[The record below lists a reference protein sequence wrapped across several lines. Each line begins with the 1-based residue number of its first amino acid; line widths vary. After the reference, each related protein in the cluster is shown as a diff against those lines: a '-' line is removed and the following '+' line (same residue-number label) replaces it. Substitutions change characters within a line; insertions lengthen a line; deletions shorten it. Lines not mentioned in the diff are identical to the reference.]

1 MFQKFGF
8 ADASSCLE
16 DADFAVIGLPF
27 DSTASFRAGSRDG
40 PDAIRLASYNFES
53 YNCRHNV
60 DLADLHICDLGN
72 LELGSDPAYAREAI
86 KDGLSTIPDGIV
98 TIALGGEHSIS
109 PPIAEHTAKQGG
121 LGVLVMDAHLDL
133 RSEYGC
139 TIFSH
144 ACTSKRL
151 LEIEGIQGYS
161 SIGIRSGSKEEFDY
175 AKGMDIR
182 YHTSD
187 EVAQRGIEA
196 ALEDILSD
204 LNCERLYISIDMD
217 AIDPAYAP
225 AVGNPEPCGITPR
238 DVIDVIDKLAS
249 KIVALDICEI
259 APAYDRGQTA
269 ILGAWL
275 AREFIAAKAA
285 YL

>member
-1 MFQKFGF
+1 MFQKCGF
-8 ADASSCLE
+8 ADAFSSIE
-16 DADFAVIGLPF
+16 DADFTVIGLPF

-53 YNCRHNV
+53 YNCRLNV

-72 LELGSDPAYAREAI
+72 LELGSDPAYAEQAI
-86 KDGLSTIPDGIV
+86 KDGLSTIPSGSI

-109 PPIAEHTAKQGG
+109 PPIVEHLAKQDS
-121 LGVLVMDAHLDL
+121 LGVLVMDAHLDF

-151 LEIEGIQGYS
+151 LETYGIQGYS
-161 SIGIRSGSKEEFDY
+161 SIGIRSGSKEEFDF
-175 AKGMDIR
+175 AREKGVK
-182 YHTSD
+182 YHSSD
-187 EVAQRGIEA
+187 EILEKGIEA
-196 ALEDILSD
+196 VLEEVLSD
-204 LNCERLYISIDMD
+204 LNCEQLYLSIDMD
-217 AIDPAYAP
+217 VIDPAYAP
-225 AVGNPEPCGITPR
+225 AVGNPEPCGMSPR
-238 DVIDVIDKLAS
+238 EIRDVIDKLAS
-249 KIVALDICEI
+249 KVLALDICEI

-269 ILGAWL
+269 ILGAWIV
-275 AREFIAAKAA
+275 REFIAAKAT

>member
-1 MFQKFGF
+1 MFQKCGF

-16 DADFAVIGLPF
+16 DADFVVIGLPF

-60 DLADLHICDLGN
+60 DLADLNICDLGN

-98 TIALGGEHSIS
+98 TIALGGEHSIT

-175 AKGMDIR
+175 AKGMVIR

-187 EVAQRGIEA
+187 ESPRGA
-196 ALEDILSD
+196 
-204 LNCERLYISIDMD
+204 
-217 AIDPAYAP
+217 
-225 AVGNPEPCGITPR
+225 
-238 DVIDVIDKLAS
+238 
-249 KIVALDICEI
+249 
-259 APAYDRGQTA
+259 
-269 ILGAWL
+269 
-275 AREFIAAKAA
+275 
-285 YL
+285 

>member
-1 MFQKFGF
+1 MFQKCGF
-8 ADASSCLE
+8 ADAFSSLE
-16 DADFAVIGLPF
+16 DADFVVIGLPF

-53 YNCRHNV
+53 YNCRHDV

-72 LELGSDPAYAREAI
+72 LELGSDPAYAGEAI
-86 KDGLSTIPDGIV
+86 KDGLSTIPDGVI
-98 TIALGGEHSIS
+98 TIALGGEHSIT
-109 PPIAEHTAKQGG
+109 PTIAEHIAKQGG

-139 TIFSH
+139 TTFSH

-151 LEIEGIQGYS
+151 LDIEGIRGYS
-161 SIGIRSGSKEEFDY
+161 SIGTRSGSKEEFDY
-175 AKGMDIR
+175 AREKGIR
-182 YHTSD
+182 HHTSD
-187 EVAQRGIEA
+187 EIVERGIDA
-196 ALEDILSD
+196 VLEDILAD
-204 LNCERLYISIDMD
+204 LGCERLYLSIDMD
-217 AIDPAYAP
+217 VIDPAYAP
-225 AVGNPEPCGITPR
+225 AVGNPEPCGMAPR
-238 DVIDVIDKLAS
+238 DVRGVIDKLAS